1 MAGVTNDLIQKS
13 KKISDNFP
21 NDEYDAL
28 LSSGEQVTSALLAGA
43 LQKLGV
49 NSRSWLGWQ
58 IPIVTEGDYKNSRIV
73 SVNSKALNDCID
85 QGIVPIIPG
94 FQGLSKENRITT
106 IGRGGSDASAVAIAK
121 CLEADFCEIYTDV
134 EGVFTTNPAIESKA

>member
-1 MAGVTNDLIQKS
+1 M
-13 KKISDNFP
+13 
-21 NDEYDAL
+21 
-28 LSSGEQVTSALLAGA
+28 TSALLAGA

-58 IPIVTEGDYKNSRIV
+58 IPIVTECDYKNSRIV
-73 SVNSKALNDCID
+73 SINSKALNDCID

-106 IGRGGSDASAVAIAK
+106 IGSGGSDASAVAIAK
-121 CLEADFCEIYTDV
+121 CLESDFCEIYTDV
-134 EGVFTTNPAIESKA
+134 